1 MAIKFGKFDTTTH
14 DYEFQ
19 FSLLKPKVPDTNLQA
34 YNTLVL
40 TPDFKSYD
48 LWFNGGAV

>member
-1 MAIKFGKFDTTTH
+1 MAVKIMKFDITKH

-19 FSLLKPKVPDTNLQA
+19 FSLLKPQVPDTNLA
-34 YNTLVL
+34 SYNDLVL
-40 TPDFKSYD
+40 TPDFTSYN